1 MAARGGT
8 RKSLTELLD
17 AVGDKS
23 PIDGNET
30 NLLPAASPAPPTS
43 APLDAL
49 VANPRNPRD
58 DLGDLSELESILKLQ
73 LQPALVVTRGAYLGL
88 YPEDEPKLGAAQ
100 WVVINGCRRLAAARR
115 YGRPDL
121 EFVVKDEVAASRV
134 ILLGAA
140 ITENVARQGFDVV
153 EEARAVEAMVAEC
166 GSAEIAARELD
177 RSEGW
182 VSQRRA
188 LLKLAPELQAA
199 LRRGD
204 LAVRVART
212 LAKVPL
218 EAQVEKWLASRDKP
232 KDADFERKPKE
243 LGPVGPAQIAKA
255 LKKFGAEPDTL
266 AEAITD
272 YLDNDQLRKLVDSL
286 TATLAPTQE

>member
-1 MAARGGT
+1 MATRGGT

-23 PIDGNET
+23 PIDGDDT
-30 NLLPAASPAPPTS
+30 KPAPAGPPTS
-43 APLDAL
+43 ATLDEL
-49 VANPRNPRD
+49 IANPRNPRD
-58 DLGDLSELESILKLQ
+58 DLGDLSELESIVKIQ
-73 LQPALVVTRGAYLGL
+73 LQPALVVTRTAYLGL
-88 YPEDEPKLGAAQ
+88 YPDDEPKLGAAR

-140 ITENVARQGFDVV
+140 ITENVARQGFDVI
-153 EEARAVEAMVAEC
+153 EEARAIESMVAEC

-204 LAVRVART
+204 LAIRVART

-232 KDADFERKPKE
+232 KGDSVERKPKDH
-243 LGPVGPAQIAKA
+243 GPADPSQIAKA

-272 YLDNDQLRKLVDSL
+272 YLDNDQLQKLVDSL
-286 TATLAPTQE
+286 AATLIAQR

>member
-8 RKSLTELLD
+8 RRSLTELVD

-23 PIDGNET
+23 PIDGDAT
-30 NLLPAASPAPPTS
+30 NPVPAGPPTS
-43 APLDAL
+43 APLDEL
-49 VANPRNPRD
+49 IANPRNPRE
-58 DLGDLSELESILKLQ
+58 DLGDLSELESIVKIQ
-73 LQPALVVTRGAYLGL
+73 LQPALVVTRTAYLGL
-88 YPEDEPKLGAAQ
+88 YPDDEPRLGAAR
-100 WVVINGCRRLAAARR
+100 WVVINGCRRLAAARH

-134 ILLGAA
+134 ILLSAA
-140 ITENVARQGFDVV
+140 ITENVARQGFDVI
-153 EEARAVEAMVAEC
+153 EEARAIESMVAEC

-232 KDADFERKPKE
+232 AGDSVGHKPKDR
-243 LGPVGPAQIAKA
+243 GPADPSQIAKA

-272 YLDNDQLRKLVDSL
+272 YLDTDQLRKLVDSL
-286 TATLAPTQE
+286 TATLPPTPE